1 MTKSLD
7 DAAREHIQDFAQQWF
22 GQIVDDDKPWM
33 TGRIMVIG
41 QAAKLSGHALDSMI
55 AVLIMEARKGDADAD
70 AVLCQLAAD
79 CIDEGRPMHPYLA
92 RYILLLL
99 ATRFHARPR
108 QRGRSSH
115 ANIHRDRF
123 TAVAVTLL
131 KHLGYAPTRNR
142 ATQDV
147 GGKMS
152 GCAIVAEVLNKI
164 GISTTERAIEEV
176 WSKSKHF
183 GESGDPW
190 EIDEALLE
198 KMTEFGE
205 MLASRLKRG

>member
-1 MTKSLD
+1 
-7 DAAREHIQDFAQQWF
+7 
-22 GQIVDDDKPWM
+22 
-33 TGRIMVIG
+33 
-41 QAAKLSGHALDSMI
+41 
-55 AVLIMEARKGDADAD
+55 
-70 AVLCQLAAD
+70 
-79 CIDEGRPMHPYLA
+79 
-92 RYILLLL
+92 
-99 ATRFHARPR
+99 
-108 QRGRSSH
+108 
-115 ANIHRDRF
+115 
-123 TAVAVTLL
+123 
-131 KHLGYAPTRNR
+131 
-142 ATQDV
+142 
-147 GGKMS
+147 MS